1 MLFCALCGV
10 FHEFQQQYYTVHFMF
25 RQPSLEY
32 IHYFVYAVRPIQSPH
47 SQKGHAIDI
56 WLSISNNALPHFLHF
71 DTSKRFCQPLNGCY
85 DFQSVLRLI
94 QWNFTFILFFSYLIM
109 IVYIQYVLIRHST
122 YGSKGCSNVQVVI
135 RLLQKHMI

>member
-10 FHEFQQQYYTVHFMF
+10 FHGFQQQYYTVHFMF

-56 WLSISNNALPHFLHF
+56 WMSISNNALPHFSHF

-85 DFQSVLRLI
+85 DFQISILFPQHINISTQYVHR
-94 QWNFTFILFFSYLIM
+94 FFILKSNYDSLYLCSYTAY
-109 IVYIQYVLIRHST
+109 YIQ
-122 YGSKGCSNVQVVI
+122 Q
-135 RLLQKHMI
+135 QKFL

>member
-10 FHEFQQQYYTVHFMF
+10 FHGFQQQYYTVHFMF

-85 DFQSVLRLI
+85 DFQICMLLPQHINITINSMEFYFHLI
-94 QWNFTFILFFSYLIM
+94 FLISNHDSLYLCSYTAQ
-109 IVYIQYVLIRHST
+109 YIRQQ
-122 YGSKGCSNVQVVI
+122 K
-135 RLLQKHMI
+135 LL